1 MNFIFIEALR
11 LDASVGIYSR
21 ERVASQI
28 VEIDLNFA
36 LPEAAAVRDNI
47 ADTVDYAAAIECIRA
62 EVAAHHFNLI
72 ETLGEFIAD
81 LLCER
86 FAVEWAEIRLAKP
99 GVMKEVRR
107 VGVCV
112 QRGKAK

>member
-11 LDASVGIYSR
+11 LEASVGIHAR
-21 ERVASQI
+21 ERVAPQT

-47 ADTVDYAAAIECIRA
+47 VDTVDYVTAIEYIRA
-62 EVAAHHFNLI
+62 EVATHHFNLI

-86 FAVEWAEIRLAKP
+86 FAVEWVEIRLAKL
-99 GVMKEVRR
+99 GVMKGVRR
-107 VGVCV
+107 VGVCIR
-112 QRGKAK
+112 RGKAK